1 MTPATSMSE
10 VSFGGSFQASA
21 LHNCSLIIELGI
33 IHHNHPLNQRRNNGV
48 GLLKLEFTVDG
59 QGFIFA
65 VKRAKQQALVVSAE
79 R

>member
-33 IHHNHPLNQRRNNGV
+33 IHHSHPSNQGHNNGVGV

-65 VKRAKQQALVVSAE
+65 V
-79 R
+79 